1 MVKRLRHHP
10 FTVVTGVRF
19 PLESPKYGRF
29 ARPYFFGESHPCYAY
44 CFAIRDRLHARVSR
58 HYRASP
64 LPNLGGRCKAIPLG
78 VTIPGLLTRYFFG
91 ESSPCYA
98 YCFAI
103 RDRLFLFRARFA
115 ARHSDFIVSLE
126 QRYYLSSRSMR
137 ICASPFPI
145 GNRCKAS
152 CLHKFSRIDPFCES
166 CSTVPCYVR
175 LDFPRRK
182 EYNCQSHPVVKF
194 SLFCLTYLEHCIII
208 TIASEP
214 PDR

>member
-19 PLESPKYGRF
+19 PLESPKYGRCT
-29 ARPYFFGESHPCYAY
+29 RPYFFWESSPCYAY

-58 HYRASP
+58 HYRALP
-64 LPNLGGRCKAIPLG
+64 FPNLGACCK
-78 VTIPGLLTRYFFG
+78 T
-91 ESSPCYA
+91 
-98 YCFAI
+98 
-103 RDRLFLFRARFA
+103 
-115 ARHSDFIVSLE
+115 
-126 QRYYLSSRSMR
+126 
-137 ICASPFPI
+137 
-145 GNRCKAS
+145 S
-152 CLHKFSRIDPFCES
+152 CLRQFFRIDPFCES

-182 EYNCQSHPVVKF
+182 EYNCQSRPVVKF

>member
-1 MVKRLRHHP
+1 M
-10 FTVVTGVRF
+10 
-19 PLESPKYGRF
+19 
-29 ARPYFFGESHPCYAY
+29 
-44 CFAIRDRLHARVSR
+44 RLHGQAVKTPPF
-58 HYRASP
+58 H
-64 LPNLGGRCKAIPLG
+64 GGNRGSIPLG

-115 ARHSDFIVSLE
+115 ARHSDFVVSLE

-137 ICASPFPI
+137 ICASPSPI

-152 CLHKFSRIDPFCES
+152 CLHQFSRIDPFCES

-182 EYNCQSHPVVKF
+182 EYNCQSRPVVKF

>member
-19 PLESPKYGRF
+19 PLESPKYGRCT
-29 ARPYFFGESHPCYAY
+29 RPYFFGESHPCYAY

-64 LPNLGGRCKAIPLG
+64 FPNLGARCKAIPLG
-78 VTIPGLLTRYFFG
+78 VTKIRTLHTSVFFRGISPLLCVLLRN
-91 ESSPCYA
+91 PH
-98 YCFAI
+98 
-103 RDRLFLFRARFA
+103 RLHARVS
-115 ARHSDFIVSLE
+115 RHY
-126 QRYYLSSRSMR
+126 R
-137 ICASPFPI
+137 ASPSPI

-152 CLHKFSRIDPFCES
+152 CLRQFSRIDPFCES

-182 EYNCQSHPVVKF
+182 EYNCQSRPVVKF

-208 TIASEP
+208 TIASERLTVDMVCCVLNACP
-214 PDR
+214 IYSRAERP